1 MLVAESSPAA
11 RQLIVCIL
19 NGDPELRV
27 VGQAKDGLEAVD
39 LTARLRPDVIVMDV
53 TMPAMDG
60 LEATRMIMGHTPTPV
75 VLVSASYGP
84 DDVSRS
90 FEALEAGALHL
101 LPKLGDPDAPNF
113 ADDAAELT
121 ITVKLMADVKLV
133 RRTRPALASRPPRAR
148 VTPCRR
154 AEVVA
159 VASSTGGPA
168 ALATILGSLP
178 ADTLVPILVV
188 QHITAGF
195 HQGLA
200 DWLDRVSPLA
210 VCLAR
215 DGQPLRGGQVLIAPP
230 DAHLG
235 VTTSATAALTHGPSI
250 GGHRPSAT
258 HLFRTVAAAFGDGAL
273 GVVLTGMG
281 DDGVEGLRA
290 LKAAMGLVFAQDE
303 ATSVVFG
310 MPREA
315 IACGVVDHV
324 LPLDQR
330 AGAIA
335 AACTDG
341 RPR

>member
-1 MLVAESSPAA
+1 MA
-11 RQLIVCIL
+11 Q
-19 NGDPELRV
+19 
-27 VGQAKDGLEAVD
+27 
-39 LTARLRPDVIVMDV
+39 
-53 TMPAMDG
+53 
-60 LEATRMIMGHTPTPV
+60 TPTPI
-75 VLVSASYGP
+75 VLVSASFEP

-101 LPKLGDPDAPNF
+101 LPKPCGPGAPSF
-113 ADDAAELT
+113 ADDAARLT
-121 ITVKLMADVKLV
+121 TTAKLMAGIKLV
-133 RRTRPALASRPPRAR
+133 RRTRPARVSRAPRACG
-148 VTPCRR
+148 PAGRR

-178 ADTLVPILVV
+178 ADTPVPILVV
-188 QHITAGF
+188 QHITVGF

-303 ATSVVFG
+303 TTSVVFG

-315 IACGVVDHV
+315 IARGVVDHV
-324 LPLDQR
+324 LPLDQM